1 MGVLHATA
9 RADQRGSTLIFSSRK
24 APQDA
29 MTFCKISKKFAKG
42 CIALS
47 IAEGYNGVKVKFWS
61 NFTLTDF

>member
-9 RADQRGSTLIFSSRK
+9 RADQRGSTLIFFVQKSSAGRN
-24 APQDA
+24 DLLL
-29 MTFCKISKKFAKG
+29 ISKKFAKG

-47 IAEGYNGVKVKFWS
+47 IAEGYNEVKVKFWS